1 MNKLLTAFGLAVLF
15 TMNSAAKVV
24 LPDIISDNMVIQQN
38 TKVRLWGRGNV
49 NTTISVVAS
58 WNKKTFTTVSN
69 DKGDWELW
77 IETPCA
83 DYTLRQIEISD
94 GEKLVI
100 DNVLVG
106 EVWLCSGQS
115 NMEMPLKGFQNCPVE
130 GGNESIATSGAWKNK
145 IRFVTVP
152 WTEKLIP
159 QESCSGQWKCS
170 LPENAQWFSAV
181 GYYYAQMMNKVLDVP
196 IGIIS
201 CSWGGSTIEGWLPER
216 ILTKYP
222 DIDLSLAK
230 EKKGMQCLRPMIMYN
245 GMLHPLH
252 RFTIKGFLWYQGES
266 NVDKYN
272 VYGERLQT
280 MVRLWREEWNL
291 GDLPFYYVEIAP
303 YQYASHLKAQRFRE
317 EQFKAQFL
325 IPNSGLISTNDLV
338 EPYEQTNIHPKNKSE
353 VGKRLAYMALS
364 QTYAIK
370 GIYSRGP
377 EYKSHQ
383 VKNNKIIL
391 SFNHADDGFSR
402 LEGIDGFEVA
412 GSDRKFFRASVK
424 ALYDERK
431 LEVFSENVKEPVA
444 VRYCFHNFM
453 PGNTAN
459 QMELPIVPFRTDSWE

>member
-201 CSWGGSTIEGWLPER
+201 CSWRPCALRRCTGCGTGPGR
-216 ILTKYP
+216 I
-222 DIDLSLAK
+222 S
-230 EKKGMQCLRPMIMYN
+230 
-245 GMLHPLH
+245 
-252 RFTIKGFLWYQGES
+252 
-266 NVDKYN
+266 
-272 VYGERLQT
+272 
-280 MVRLWREEWNL
+280 
-291 GDLPFYYVEIAP
+291 
-303 YQYASHLKAQRFRE
+303 
-317 EQFKAQFL
+317 
-325 IPNSGLISTNDLV
+325 SGLFLLSGRACRPLRSPARRCPRRSARRNRAAHHGNSSSQCGCGSSSPEFSVSRCGAGRPEIRT
-338 EPYEQTNIHPKNKSE
+338 
-353 VGKRLAYMALS
+353 GKESL
-364 QTYAIK
+364 
-370 GIYSRGP
+370 
-377 EYKSHQ
+377 
-383 VKNNKIIL
+383 
-391 SFNHADDGFSR
+391 
-402 LEGIDGFEVA
+402 
-412 GSDRKFFRASVK
+412 
-424 ALYDERK
+424 
-431 LEVFSENVKEPVA
+431 
-444 VRYCFHNFM
+444 
-453 PGNTAN
+453 
-459 QMELPIVPFRTDSWE
+459 

>member
-230 EKKGMQCLRPMIMYN
+230 EKKGMQ
-245 GMLHPLH
+245 
-252 RFTIKGFLWYQGES
+252 
-266 NVDKYN
+266 
-272 VYGERLQT
+272 T

-424 ALYDERK
+424 VLYDERK